1 MIHLYSLTMSNRS
14 RDPSTTVTVQAVDR
28 AVDVL
33 EFLARRQSAGVT
45 EIAAALD
52 VHKST
57 AFRLV
62 NALAARGLVEQR
74 EPRGKYCL
82 GFELIRLGG
91 AKRLQPDMI
100 TLANPACERLA
111 EEVGETVNIAVSD
124 DGMAVNIAQARGLAA
139 VITQNWMGRRT
150 PLHATASG
158 KVLLAFTP
166 PRERADLL
174 AAGLDEFT
182 SSTVTNV
189 AVLEDELA
197 RIAAQGYGLASEELE
212 VGLNAA
218 AAPVRAAD
226 GSVVFAVSAS
236 GPSYRLTPE
245 RLPDV
250 AKSVIDAATEIS
262 WLLGFLPP

>member
-1 MIHLYSLTMSNRS
+1 M
-14 RDPSTTVTVQAVDR
+14 QAVDR

-33 EFLARRQSAGVT
+33 EFLAARRRAGGT
-45 EIAAALD
+45 EIAAALG

-62 NALAARGLVEQR
+62 NALVARGLVEQR
-74 EPRGKYCL
+74 TPRGKYCL

-91 AKRLQPDMI
+91 AKRFQPDMI
-100 TLANPACERLA
+100 TLANPVCERLA
-111 EEVGETVNIAVSD
+111 EEVGETVNIAVSE

-139 VITQNWMGRRT
+139 VITQNWLGRRT

-166 PRERADLL
+166 ARERSDLF
-174 AAGLDEFT
+174 AAGLEEYT
-182 SSTVTNV
+182 SSTVTDL
-189 AVLEDELA
+189 AALEEELA
-197 RIAAQGYGLASEELE
+197 RITAQGYGLASEELE
-212 VGLNAA
+212 LGLNAA

-226 GSVVFAVSAS
+226 GTVVFAVSAS
-236 GPSYRLTPE
+236 GPSYRLTAE

-250 AKSVIDAATEIS
+250 AKSVIDTATELS
-262 WLLGFLPP
+262 WLLGYLPE

>member
-1 MIHLYSLTMSNRS
+1 MSNRS
-14 RDPSTTVTVQAVDR
+14 RETSATFTVQAVDR

-33 EFLARRQSAGVT
+33 EFLARKQRAGVT
-45 EIAAALD
+45 QIAEALG

-74 EPRGKYCL
+74 ELRGKYCL

-91 AKRLQPDMI
+91 AKRLQPDTI
-100 TLANPACERLA
+100 TLANPICEALA

-124 DGMAVNIAQARGLAA
+124 DGMAVNIAQVRGLAG

-166 PRERADLL
+166 SRERDDLY

-182 SSTVTNV
+182 PATVTDV
-189 AVLEDELA
+189 AALEEELA
-197 RIAAQGYGLASEELE
+197 LIASQGYGLASEELE

-226 GSVVFAVSAS
+226 GTVVFAVSAS

-262 WLLGFLPP
+262 WLLGFLPE

>member
-1 MIHLYSLTMSNRS
+1 M
-14 RDPSTTVTVQAVDR
+14 TVQAVDR

-33 EFLARRQSAGVT
+33 EFLASKQRAGVT
-45 EIAAALD
+45 EIAAALG

-74 EPRGKYCL
+74 EQRGKYCL

-100 TLANPACERLA
+100 TLANPVCERLA
-111 EEVGETVNIAVSD
+111 EEVGETVNIAVSE

-139 VITQNWMGRRT
+139 VITQNWIGRRT

-166 PRERADLL
+166 TRERSDLFAVEL
-174 AAGLDEFT
+174 EQYT
-182 SSTVTNV
+182 SLTVTDV
-189 AVLEDELA
+189 AVLEEELSQ
-197 RIAAQGYGLASEELE
+197 ITAQGYGLASEELE

-226 GSVVFAVSAS
+226 GTVVFAVSAS
-236 GPSYRLTPE
+236 GPSYRLTAE

-262 WLLGFLPP
+262 WLLGYLPE

>member
-1 MIHLYSLTMSNRS
+1 MSNRS
-14 RDPSTTVTVQAVDR
+14 RAPSHPVTVQAVDR

-33 EFLARRQSAGVT
+33 EFLAGRRTAGVT

-74 EPRGKYCL
+74 ELRGKYCL

-91 AKRLQPDMI
+91 AKRFQPDMI
-100 TLANPACERLA
+100 TLANPVCEALA
-111 EEVGETVNIAVSD
+111 EEVGETVNIAVSE

-139 VITQNWMGRRT
+139 VITQNWMGRST

-166 PRERADLL
+166 ERERSDLF
-174 AAGLDEFT
+174 AAGLEEHTDG
-182 SSTVTNV
+182 TVTDP
-189 AVLEDELA
+189 ATLQRELA
-197 RIAAQGYGLASEELE
+197 EIAGQGYALASEELE

-226 GSVVFAVSAS
+226 GTVVFAVSAS
-236 GPSYRLTPE
+236 GPSYRLTEE

-250 AKSVIDAATEIS
+250 AKSVIDAAGQIS
-262 WLLGFLPP
+262 WLLGYLPE